1 MRTKPQTIQ
10 IFLPDGS
17 PRSIK
22 IAEITNRTIS
32 AVFIP
37 RNKLVQAQ
45 KRDEI
50 QNVGTYFLF
59 GKNEEHSLQQVY
71 IGESEDCLKR
81 LRDHNR
87 NKDFWTHAVVMVSK
101 TSAIT
106 KTHVKYLEHLAVK
119 KAQESSRF
127 YTENDKVPAA
137 PFVTESMEADLLDSF
152 ETIQVLL
159 ETLGY
164 PLFDTVEEEPTSQ
177 KESFKLEGRG
187 IKAQGDLVDDG
198 FIVYNGSEAKL
209 DTVPSC
215 HEYLINLRNQ
225 LMKDGI
231 LVNTGKNLFFSKN
244 YVFSSPST
252 AGGVVLGRST
262 NGWTKWKS
270 KDGKTLDEIK
280 RS

>member
-1 MRTKPQTIQ
+1 MKTKPQTIQ

-37 RNKLVQAQ
+37 RNKLNQANH
-45 KRDEI
+45 RDEI

-101 TSAIT
+101 TSALT
-106 KTHVKYLEHLAVK
+106 KTHVKYLEHLAVE
-119 KAQESSRF
+119 KAKESSRF
-127 YTENDKVPAA
+127 YTENDKIPTA

-177 KESFKLEGRG
+177 KESFNLEGRG
-187 IKAQGDLVDDG
+187 IKAKGDLVDDG
-198 FIVYNGSEAKL
+198 FIVYKSSEAKL

-215 HEYLINLRNQ
+215 HDYLINLRNQ
-225 LMKDGI
+225 LIKDGI
-231 LVNTGKNLFFSKN
+231 LINNGKLLFFNKN

-262 NGWTKWKS
+262 NGWT
-270 KDGKTLDEIK
+270 
-280 RS
+280 

>member
-1 MRTKPQTIQ
+1 MRSKPQTIQ

-37 RNKLVQAQ
+37 RNKLNQANH
-45 KRDEI
+45 RNEI

-101 TSAIT
+101 TGALT

-119 KAQESSRF
+119 KAQESIRF
-127 YTENDKVPAA
+127 YTENDKIPTA
-137 PFVTESMEADLLDSF
+137 PFVTESMKADLLDSF

-187 IKAQGDLVDDG
+187 IKAKGELVEDG
-198 FIVYNGSEAKL
+198 FIVYKGSEAKL

-215 HEYLINLRNQ
+215 HDYLINLRNQ

-231 LVNTGKNLFFSKN
+231 LISTGKILSFNKN

-280 RS
+280 RN

>member
-1 MRTKPQTIQ
+1 MINKPQTIQ

-17 PRSIK
+17 PRSLK

-37 RNKLVQAQ
+37 RNKLISAQ
-45 KRDEI
+45 KRNEI

-101 TSAIT
+101 TSALT

-119 KAQESSRF
+119 RAQESSRF
-127 YTENDKVPAA
+127 YTENDKIPTA

-198 FIVYNGSEAKL
+198 FIVYKGSEAKL

-215 HEYLINLRNQ
+215 HDYLINLRNQ
-225 LMKDGI
+225 LIKDDI
-231 LVNTGKNLFFSKN
+231 LINNGKHLSFNKN

-280 RS
+280 RN

>member
-1 MRTKPQTIQ
+1 MRSKPQTIQ

-17 PRSIK
+17 PRSVK

-37 RNKLVQAQ
+37 RIKLNQAN

-101 TSAIT
+101 TSALT

-119 KAQESSRF
+119 RAQESSRF
-127 YTENDKVPAA
+127 YTENDKIPTA

-198 FIVYNGSEAKL
+198 FIVYKGSEAKL

-215 HEYLINLRNQ
+215 HDYLINLRNQ
-225 LMKDGI
+225 LIKDGI
-231 LVNTGKNLFFSKN
+231 LINNGKHLFFNKN

-280 RS
+280 RN

>member
-1 MRTKPQTIQ
+1 MTNKPQTIQ

-17 PRSIK
+17 PRSLK

-37 RNKLVQAQ
+37 RNKLISAQ
-45 KRDEI
+45 KRNEI

-101 TSAIT
+101 TSALT

-119 KAQESSRF
+119 RAQESSRF
-127 YTENDKVPAA
+127 YTENDKIPTA

-198 FIVYNGSEAKL
+198 FIVYKGSEAKL

-215 HEYLINLRNQ
+215 HDYLINLRNQ
-225 LMKDGI
+225 LIKDDI
-231 LVNTGKNLFFSKN
+231 LINNGKHLSFNKN

-280 RS
+280 RN

>member
-1 MRTKPQTIQ
+1 MRSKPQTIQ

-37 RNKLVQAQ
+37 RNKLNKAN

-101 TSAIT
+101 TSALT
-106 KTHVKYLEHLAVK
+106 KTHVKYLEHLAIK
-119 KAQESSRF
+119 RAQESSRF
-127 YTENDKVPAA
+127 YTENDKIPAA

-164 PLFDTVEEEPTSQ
+164 PLFDTVEEEPTTQ

-187 IKAQGDLVDDG
+187 IKANGDLVDDG
-198 FIVYNGSEAKL
+198 FIVYKGSEAKL

-215 HEYLINLRNQ
+215 HDYLINLRNQ
-225 LMKDGI
+225 LIKDDI
-231 LVNTGKNLFFSKN
+231 LINNGKHLYFNKN

-270 KDGKTLDEIK
+270 KDGKTLDEVK
-280 RS
+280 RN

>member
-1 MRTKPQTIQ
+1 MRSKPQTIQ

-37 RNKLVQAQ
+37 RNKLNKAN

-101 TSAIT
+101 TSALT

-119 KAQESSRF
+119 RAQESSRF
-127 YTENDKVPAA
+127 YTENDKIPTA

-164 PLFDTVEEEPTSQ
+164 PLFDTVEEEPTTQ

-187 IKAQGDLVDDG
+187 IKANGDLVDDG
-198 FIVYNGSEAKL
+198 FIVYKGSEAKL

-215 HEYLINLRNQ
+215 HDYLINLRNQ
-225 LMKDGI
+225 LIKDDI
-231 LVNTGKNLFFSKN
+231 LINNGKNLSFNKN

-280 RS
+280 RN

>member
-37 RNKLVQAQ
+37 RSTLNQANK
-45 KRDEI
+45 RNEI

-101 TSAIT
+101 TSALT

-127 YTENDKVPAA
+127 YTENDKIPAA

-164 PLFDTVEEEPTSQ
+164 PLFDAVEEETTLH

-187 IKAQGDLVDDG
+187 IKAKGDLVDDG
-198 FIVYNGSEAKL
+198 FIVYKGSEAKL
-209 DTVPSC
+209 ETVNSC
-215 HEYLINLRNQ
+215 QDYLINLRNQ
-225 LMKDGI
+225 LIKDGI
-231 LVNTGKNLFFSKN
+231 LINNGKQLYFNKN

-280 RS
+280 RN

>member
-1 MRTKPQTIQ
+1 MRSKPQTIQ

-37 RNKLVQAQ
+37 RNKLNQAN

-50 QNVGTYFLF
+50 QSVGTYFLF

-101 TSAIT
+101 TSALT

-215 HEYLINLRNQ
+215 HDYLINLRNQ
-225 LMKDGI
+225 LIKDKI
-231 LVNTGKNLFFSKN
+231 LINNGKHLFFNKN

-280 RS
+280 RK

>member
-1 MRTKPQTIQ
+1 MRSKPQTIQ

-37 RNKLVQAQ
+37 RNKLNQAN

-59 GKNEEHSLQQVY
+59 GKNDEHSLQQVY

-87 NKDFWTHAVVMVSK
+87 SKDFWTHAVVMVSK
-101 TSAIT
+101 TSALT

-119 KAQESSRF
+119 RAQESSRF

-137 PFVTESMEADLLDSF
+137 PFVTESMEADLIDSF
-152 ETIQVLL
+152 DTIQVLL

-177 KESFKLEGRG
+177 KGSFKIEGRG

-198 FIVYNGSEAKL
+198 FIVYKGSEAKL

-225 LMKDGI
+225 LIKDGI
-231 LVNTGKNLFFSKN
+231 LINNGKHLSFNKN

-270 KDGKTLDEIK
+270 NNGKTLDEVK
-280 RS
+280 RN

>member
-159 ETLGY
+159 ETFGY

-198 FIVYNGSEAKL
+198 FIVYKGSEAKL

-215 HEYLINLRNQ
+215 HDYLINLRDQ
-225 LMKDGI
+225 LIKDGI
-231 LVNTGKNLFFSKN
+231 LINNGKHLLFNKN

-280 RS
+280 RN

>member
-1 MRTKPQTIQ
+1 MKSKPQTIQ

-37 RNKLVQAQ
+37 RNKLNQAN

-101 TSAIT
+101 TSALT

-119 KAQESSRF
+119 RAQESSRF

-152 ETIQVLL
+152 ETIQALL

-164 PLFDTVEEEPTSQ
+164 PLFDTLEEEPTSQ

-215 HEYLINLRNQ
+215 HDYLINLRNQ
-225 LMKDGI
+225 LIKDGI
-231 LVNTGKNLFFSKN
+231 LINNGKHLSFNKN

-270 KDGKTLDEIK
+270 KDGKTLDERK
-280 RS
+280 RN

>member
-1 MRTKPQTIQ
+1 MKTKPQTIQ

-17 PRSIK
+17 PRSLK

-37 RNKLVQAQ
+37 RNKLNQAN

-101 TSAIT
+101 TGALT
-106 KTHVKYLEHLAVK
+106 KTHVKYLEYLSVK
-119 KAQESSRF
+119 KAKESSRF

-198 FIVYNGSEAKL
+198 FIVYKGSEAKL

-215 HEYLINLRNQ
+215 HDYLINLRNQ
-225 LMKDGI
+225 LIKDGI
-231 LVNTGKNLFFSKN
+231 LITNGRCLSFNKN

-270 KDGKTLDEIK
+270 KEGKTLDEVK
-280 RS
+280 RN

>member
-1 MRTKPQTIQ
+1 MRSKPQTIQ

-17 PRSIK
+17 PQSIK
-22 IAEITNRTIS
+22 IDEITNRTIS

-37 RNKLVQAQ
+37 RNKLNKAN

-101 TSAIT
+101 TSALT
-106 KTHVKYLEHLAVK
+106 KTHVKYLEHIAIK
-119 KAQESSRF
+119 RAQESSRF
-127 YTENDKVPAA
+127 YTENDKIPAA

-164 PLFDTVEEEPTSQ
+164 PLFDTVEEEPTTQ

-187 IKAQGDLVDDG
+187 IKANGDLVDDG
-198 FIVYNGSEAKL
+198 FIVYKGSEAKL

-215 HEYLINLRNQ
+215 HDYLINLRNQ
-225 LMKDGI
+225 LIKDDI
-231 LVNTGKNLFFSKN
+231 LINNGKHLYFNKN

-270 KDGKTLDEIK
+270 KDGKTLDEVK
-280 RS
+280 RN

>member
-1 MRTKPQTIQ
+1 MRSKPQTIQ

-37 RNKLVQAQ
+37 RNKLNQAN

-71 IGESEDCLKR
+71 IGESEDCFKR

-87 NKDFWTHAVVMVSK
+87 SKDFWTHAVVMVSK
-101 TSAIT
+101 TSALT

-119 KAQESSRF
+119 RAQESSRF

-198 FIVYNGSEAKL
+198 FIVYKGSEAKL

-215 HEYLINLRNQ
+215 HDYLINLRNQ
-225 LMKDGI
+225 LIKDDI
-231 LVNTGKNLFFSKN
+231 LLNNGKHLFFNKN

-280 RS
+280 RN

>member
-1 MRTKPQTIQ
+1 MKTNTYGKKQTIQ
-10 IFLPDGS
+10 IFSPDGS

-37 RNKLVQAQ
+37 RNKLNQAN

-101 TSAIT
+101 TSALT

-119 KAQESSRF
+119 RAQESSRF
-127 YTENDKVPAA
+127 YRRTIKFQT
-137 PFVTESMEADLLDSF
+137 PFVTSMEADLDGF

-159 ETLGY
+159 KHW
-164 PLFDTVEEEPTSQ
+164 DTRCSI
-177 KESFKLEGRG
+177 R
-187 IKAQGDLVDDG
+187 
-198 FIVYNGSEAKL
+198 
-209 DTVPSC
+209 
-215 HEYLINLRNQ
+215 
-225 LMKDGI
+225 
-231 LVNTGKNLFFSKN
+231 
-244 YVFSSPST
+244 
-252 AGGVVLGRST
+252 
-262 NGWTKWKS
+262 
-270 KDGKTLDEIK
+270 
-280 RS
+280 